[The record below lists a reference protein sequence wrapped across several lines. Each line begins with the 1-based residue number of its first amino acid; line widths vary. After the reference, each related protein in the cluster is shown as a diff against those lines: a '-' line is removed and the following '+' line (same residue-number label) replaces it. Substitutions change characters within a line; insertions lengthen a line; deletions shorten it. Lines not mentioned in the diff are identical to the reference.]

1 MPWKDKEYQRAYM
14 KEYSAR
20 PDQVEK
26 RAQYQRDHPE
36 VNAKAQKTWQEKNPR
51 NAMIVKARSNA
62 KCRGIEFTIT
72 EQDLYWPE
80 YCPVLGIKLDYSTE
94 RGEERDDFPSF
105 DRWDTTKGY
114 VPGNVYVISW
124 RANRIKWDCTADE
137 LVAVAAY
144 AISPPP
150 AV

>member
-1 MPWKDKEYQRAYM
+1 MPWKDPEYRRAYM

-36 VNAKAQKTWQEKNPR
+36 KWVQYQKNWANNNPR
-51 NAMIVKARSNA
+51 NAMIVKSRSSA
-62 KCRGIEFTIT
+62 KQRGIEFTIT
-72 EQDLYWPE
+72 EQDLHWPE

-94 RGEERDDFPSF
+94 RGEERDDFPSL

-114 VPGNVYVISW
+114 IPGNVYVVSW
-124 RANRIKWDCTADE
+124 RANRIKWDCTANE

-144 AISPPP
+144 AVCAPLH
-150 AV
+150 